1 SDTNNAISSID
12 IDQPGTYQLSVTQ
25 EKPGPDCIYESGIAY
40 ISPSMATLAECEVP
54 QCTGLVHA
62 LNPPSVPH
70 PSGKYYIYGNIGNN
84 YPVPVTVTISSFN
97 GYGTYT
103 PGTITIPAYGNH
115 SFNSSPLIFTPN
127 PGFNGGDDYIVISIP
142 DMPCVRLFP
151 ISFPVNP

>member
-1 SDTNNAISSID
+1 
-12 IDQPGTYQLSVTQ
+12 
-25 EKPGPDCIYESGIAY
+25 
-40 ISPSMATLAECEVP
+40 
-54 QCTGLVHA
+54 
-62 LNPPSVPH
+62 
-70 PSGKYYIYGNIGNN
+70 N

-151 ISFPVNP
+151 RSFPPNPYLSPEPEPAKMMPKDTADACLRVTPNPAGAMAAVSYGLGTEYQKAESLKIYT